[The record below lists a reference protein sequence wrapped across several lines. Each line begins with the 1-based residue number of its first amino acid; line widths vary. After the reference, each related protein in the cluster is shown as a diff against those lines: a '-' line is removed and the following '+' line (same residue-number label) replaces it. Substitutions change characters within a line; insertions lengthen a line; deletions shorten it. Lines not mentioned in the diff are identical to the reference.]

1 MKLGKLLILGNSLKH
16 LQACITIIPG
26 ENQLQRQNLR
36 SRPYKLNLPIEIK
49 FILEGA
55 ARATPSFCLRTQL

>member
-1 MKLGKLLILGNSLKH
+1 MKLGKLLILGNSLNH

-26 ENQLQRQNLR
+26 ENQLQRLILQP
-36 SRPYKLNLPIEIK
+36 RPYILNLPIEIE